1 MIGAALGWKHNHTE
15 GIATVDGV
23 ITQWPASLGAM
34 PTDAEQAAIIAEYEV
49 YKAAM
54 DEIER
59 LETVPRR
66 IRENLI
72 SLGTEDQ
79 VVIDE
84 DAAIAEQRKLL

>member
-59 LETVPRR
+59 LESEVTQRR
-66 IRENLI
+66 IR
-72 SLGTEDQ
+72 
-79 VVIDE
+79 
-84 DAAIAEQRKLL
+84 DAYADPTWINAQEAKIAVEREKL